1 MRKIVT
7 RKACFELEADGFS
20 QHRNKGVFFYTQI
33 RQFNK
38 QYFRKEG
45 LFDMRKIVTRKAC
58 FELEADGFS
67 IHTFEISRKLTKS
80 EWHHCKKKLYD
91 QNQVSSKI
99 CIYQESKDVHRVSQY
114 EANGLRITLEHA
126 HDQEDSRG
134 YYVRMVVNPRK
145 VIDPDASYIGIFPPE
160 KSSIIELQAAFHT
173 LLKQSVF
180 NDQLD
185 DYYLSR
191 VDLCVNIR
199 CDHKKIFREVVRVLR
214 KLPTPPK
221 YKRVSRKE
229 KDKKKANKYNKHY
242 IKFQCGTHSLVIYD
256 KTYQATEQ
264 GLRVDYEDLSGGVLR
279 FEVQYQR
286 SVLRGLEKKLNTDNP
301 SELLWYLM
309 RKSEKVDYEDLSGG
323 VLRFEVQYQRSVLRG
338 LEKKLNTDN
347 PSELLWYLMRKSEKR
362 ISKHFEQCFADVQ
375 FCQIEEIERRIMG
388 SKYEDETKQMMLEL
402 AHRMQRKQSVDQV
415 LEEMDVQFCQIEEIE
430 RRIMGSKYEDET
442 KQMMLE
448 LAHRMQRKQSVDQ
461 VLEEMQ
467 SEGFAVNDLLRRVH
481 RLGFSPIPLWKN
493 FCTQQIPGPVS
504 LLRMISEGEVVI
516 PYQKIK

>member
-7 RKACFELEADGFS
+7 RKA
-20 QHRNKGVFFYTQI
+20 R
-33 RQFNK
+33 
-38 QYFRKEG
+38 
-45 LFDMRKIVTRKAC
+45 

-80 EWHHCKKKLYD
+80 EWNYCKGKLYD
-91 QNQVSSKI
+91 QSKVFSKG
-99 CIYQESKDVHRVSQY
+99 CVYKESKDVHRVSQY
-114 EANGLRITLEHA
+114 EQYGLRITLEHA
-126 HDQEDSRG
+126 HDQENSRG

-191 VDLCVNIR
+191 VDLCVNMR

-256 KTYQATEQ
+256 KTYQTTEQ
-264 GLRVDYEDLSGGVLR
+264 GLRVDYEDLPEGVLR

-309 RKSEKVDYEDLSGG
+309 
-323 VLRFEVQYQRSVLRG
+323 Q
-338 LEKKLNTDN
+338 
-347 PSELLWYLMRKSEKR
+347 KSEKR
-362 ISKHFEQCFADVQ
+362 ICKHFEQCFADVQ
-375 FCQIEEIERRIMG
+375 FCQIEEIEKRITG
-388 SKYEDETKQMMLEL
+388 SKYEDETKQTMLEL
-402 AHRMQRKQSVDQV
+402 THRMQRKQSVDQV
-415 LEEMDVQFCQIEEIE
+415 LEEM
-430 RRIMGSKYEDET
+430 R
-442 KQMMLE
+442 
-448 LAHRMQRKQSVDQ
+448 
-461 VLEEMQ
+461 
-467 SEGFAVNDLLRRVH
+467 SEGFAADDLLRRVH

-493 FCTQQIPGPVS
+493 FCAQQIPGPVS

-516 PYQKIK
+516 PYQKMK

>member
-1 MRKIVT
+1 MSKIVT
-7 RKACFELEADGFS
+7 RKARFMLES
-20 QHRNKGVFFYTQI
+20 
-33 RQFNK
+33 
-38 QYFRKEG
+38 
-45 LFDMRKIVTRKAC
+45 
-58 FELEADGFS
+58 DGFS

-80 EWHHCKKKLYD
+80 EWNYCKGKLYD
-91 QNQVSSKI
+91 QSKVFSKG
-99 CIYQESKDVHRVSQY
+99 CVYKESEGVHRVLQY

-145 VIDPDASYIGIFPPE
+145 VIDPNASYIGIFPPE
-160 KSSIIELQAAFHT
+160 RSSITELQASFHA
-173 LLKQSVF
+173 LLKRSAF

-191 VDLCVNIR
+191 VDLCVNMR

-264 GLRVDYEDLSGGVLR
+264 GLRVDYEDLPEGVLR
-279 FEVQYQR
+279 FEVQY
-286 SVLRGLEKKLNTDNP
+286 K
-301 SELLWYLM
+301 
-309 RKSEKVDYEDLSGG
+309 
-323 VLRFEVQYQRSVLRG
+323 RSVLRG

-375 FCQIEEIERRIMG
+375 FCQIEEIEKRIVG
-388 SKYEDETKQMMLEL
+388 SKYEDEIKQAMLEL
-402 AHRMQRKQSVDQV
+402 THRMQRKQSVDQV
-415 LEEMDVQFCQIEEIE
+415 LEEM
-430 RRIMGSKYEDET
+430 R
-442 KQMMLE
+442 
-448 LAHRMQRKQSVDQ
+448 
-461 VLEEMQ
+461 
-467 SEGFAVNDLLRRVH
+467 SEGCLVEDLLRKVH
-481 RLGFSPIPLWKN
+481 KLGFSPIPLWKN
-493 FCTQQIPGPVS
+493 FCAQQIPGPVY

-516 PYQKIK
+516 LYQKMK

>member
-1 MRKIVT
+1 
-7 RKACFELEADGFS
+7 
-20 QHRNKGVFFYTQI
+20 
-33 RQFNK
+33 
-38 QYFRKEG
+38 
-45 LFDMRKIVTRKAC
+45 MRKIVTRKAC

-145 VIDPDASYIGIFPPE
+145 VIDPNASYIGIFPPE
-160 KSSIIELQAAFHT
+160 KSSIIELQAAFHA
-173 LLKQSVF
+173 LLKSSAF

-264 GLRVDYEDLSGGVLR
+264 GLRVDYEDLPEGVLR

-286 SVLRGLEKKLNTDNP
+286 SVLRGFEKKLGTD
-301 SELLWYLM
+301 
-309 RKSEKVDYEDLSGG
+309 D
-323 VLRFEVQYQRSVLRG
+323 
-338 LEKKLNTDN
+338 

-375 FCQIEEIERRIMG
+375 FCQIEEIEKRIVG
-388 SKYEDETKQMMLEL
+388 SKYEDGTKQIMLEL
-402 AHRMQRKQSVDQV
+402 THRMQRKQSVDQV
-415 LEEMDVQFCQIEEIE
+415 LEEM
-430 RRIMGSKYEDET
+430 
-442 KQMMLE
+442 
-448 LAHRMQRKQSVDQ
+448 A
-461 VLEEMQ
+461 
-467 SEGFAVNDLLRRVH
+467 SEGFFVEDLLRKVH
-481 RLGFSPIPLWKN
+481 KLGCSPIPLWKN

-516 PYQKIK
+516 LYQKIK

>member
-1 MRKIVT
+1 MSNIVT
-7 RKACFELEADGFS
+7 KKARFMLEADRFS
-20 QHRNKGVFFYTQI
+20 V
-33 RQFNK
+33 
-38 QYFRKEG
+38 
-45 LFDMRKIVTRKAC
+45 
-58 FELEADGFS
+58 
-67 IHTFEISRKLTKS
+67 HTFEISRKLTKS
-80 EWHHCKKKLYD
+80 EWNYCKGKLYD

-99 CIYQESKDVHRVSQY
+99 CIYQESKGVYRVSQY
-114 EANGLRITLEHA
+114 EQYGLHITLEHA

-145 VIDPDASYIGIFPPE
+145 VIDPDTSYIGIFPPK
-160 KSSIIELQAAFHT
+160 KSSITELQAAFHA
-173 LLKQSVF
+173 LLEQSAF

-191 VDLCVNIR
+191 GDLCVNMR

-256 KTYQATEQ
+256 KTYQVTAQ
-264 GLRVDYEDLSGGVLR
+264 GLQVDYEDL
-279 FEVQYQR
+279 
-286 SVLRGLEKKLNTDNP
+286 LE
-301 SELLWYLM
+301 
-309 RKSEKVDYEDLSGG
+309 G

-375 FCQIEEIERRIMG
+375 FCQIEEIETRIRG
-388 SKYEDETKQMMLEL
+388 SKYEDEIKQAMLEL
-402 AHRMQRKQSVDQV
+402 TR
-415 LEEMDVQFCQIEEIE
+415 
-430 RRIMGSKYEDET
+430 
-442 KQMMLE
+442 
-448 LAHRMQRKQSVDQ
+448 RMQRKQSVDQ

-467 SEGFAVNDLLRRVH
+467 SEGFAVDDLLRKVH
-481 RLGFSPIPLWKN
+481 KLGFSPIPLWKN
-493 FCTQQIPGPVS
+493 FCAQQIPGPVS

-516 PYQKIK
+516 PYQKMK

>member
-1 MRKIVT
+1 M
-7 RKACFELEADGFS
+7 L
-20 QHRNKGVFFYTQI
+20 QYRNKGVFFYTQI

-38 QYFRKEG
+38 QYFSKKG
-45 LFDMRKIVTRKAC
+45 LFDLSKIVTRKAR
-58 FELEADGFS
+58 FMLESDGFS

-80 EWHHCKKKLYD
+80 EWNYCKGKLYD
-91 QNQVSSKI
+91 QSKVFSKG
-99 CIYQESKDVHRVSQY
+99 CVYKESEGVHRVSQY

-126 HDQEDSRG
+126 HDQENSRG
-134 YYVRMVVNPRK
+134 YYVRMIINPRK
-145 VIDPDASYIGIFPPE
+145 VIDPNASYIGIFPPE

-309 RKSEKVDYEDLSGG
+309 RKSEK
-323 VLRFEVQYQRSVLRG
+323 
-338 LEKKLNTDN
+338 
-347 PSELLWYLMRKSEKR
+347 R
-362 ISKHFEQCFADVQ
+362 ISKHFEQCFAD
-375 FCQIEEIERRIMG
+375 I
-388 SKYEDETKQMMLEL
+388 
-402 AHRMQRKQSVDQV
+402 
-415 LEEMDVQFCQIEEIE
+415 QFCQIEEIE

-481 RLGFSPIPLWKN
+481 KLGFSPIPLWKN
-493 FCTQQIPGPVS
+493 FCAQQIPGPVS

-516 PYQKIK
+516 PYQKMK

>member
-1 MRKIVT
+1 MKGLFDLSKIVT
-7 RKACFELEADGFS
+7 RKARF
-20 QHRNKGVFFYTQI
+20 
-33 RQFNK
+33 
-38 QYFRKEG
+38 
-45 LFDMRKIVTRKAC
+45 M
-58 FELEADGFS
+58 LEADGFS
-67 IHTFEISRKLTKS
+67 IHTFEISKKLTKS
-80 EWHHCKKKLYD
+80 EWNYCKGKLYD

-99 CIYQESKDVHRVSQY
+99 CIYQESKGVHRVSQY
-114 EANGLRITLEHA
+114 EANSLRITLEHA

-145 VIDPDASYIGIFPPE
+145 VIDPNASYIGIFPPE
-160 KSSIIELQAAFHT
+160 KSSIIELQAAFHA
-173 LLKQSVF
+173 LLKSSAF

-264 GLRVDYEDLSGGVLR
+264 GLRVDYEDLPEGVLR

-286 SVLRGLEKKLNTDNP
+286 YVLRGLEKKLNTDNP
-301 SELLWYLM
+301 S
-309 RKSEKVDYEDLSGG
+309 R
-323 VLRFEVQYQRSVLRG
+323 
-338 LEKKLNTDN
+338 
-347 PSELLWYLMRKSEKR
+347 LLWYLMRKSEKR

-375 FCQIEEIERRIMG
+375 FCQIEEIEKRIVG
-388 SKYEDETKQMMLEL
+388 SKYEDETKQIML
-402 AHRMQRKQSVDQV
+402 K
-415 LEEMDVQFCQIEEIE
+415 
-430 RRIMGSKYEDET
+430 
-442 KQMMLE
+442 

-467 SEGFAVNDLLRRVH
+467 SEGFAVDDLLRKVH

-493 FCTQQIPGPVS
+493 FCARQIPGPVS

-516 PYQKIK
+516 PYQKMK

>member
-1 MRKIVT
+1 MMKGLFDLSKIVT
-7 RKACFELEADGFS
+7 RKARF
-20 QHRNKGVFFYTQI
+20 
-33 RQFNK
+33 
-38 QYFRKEG
+38 
-45 LFDMRKIVTRKAC
+45 M
-58 FELEADGFS
+58 LEADGFS
-67 IHTFEISRKLTKS
+67 IHTFEISKKLTKS
-80 EWHHCKKKLYD
+80 EWNYCKGKLYD

-99 CIYQESKDVHRVSQY
+99 CIYQKSKGVHRVSQY
-114 EANGLRITLEHA
+114 EANSLRITLGHA

-145 VIDPDASYIGIFPPE
+145 VIDPNASYIGIFPPE
-160 KSSIIELQAAFHT
+160 KSSIIELQAAFHA
-173 LLKQSVF
+173 LLKSSAF

-264 GLRVDYEDLSGGVLR
+264 GLRVDYEDLPEGVLR

-286 SVLRGLEKKLNTDNP
+286 SVLRGFEKKLGTD
-301 SELLWYLM
+301 
-309 RKSEKVDYEDLSGG
+309 D
-323 VLRFEVQYQRSVLRG
+323 
-338 LEKKLNTDN
+338 

-362 ISKHFEQCFADVQ
+362 ICKHFEQCFADVQ

-388 SKYEDETKQMMLEL
+388 SKYEDEIKQAMLEFT
-402 AHRMQRKQSVDQV
+402 HRMQRKQSVDQV
-415 LEEMDVQFCQIEEIE
+415 LEEM
-430 RRIMGSKYEDET
+430 
-442 KQMMLE
+442 
-448 LAHRMQRKQSVDQ
+448 A
-461 VLEEMQ
+461 
-467 SEGFAVNDLLRRVH
+467 SEGFFVEDLLRKVH
-481 RLGFSPIPLWKN
+481 KLGCSPIPLWKN

-516 PYQKIK
+516 LYQKMK

>member
-1 MRKIVT
+1 MSKIVT
-7 RKACFELEADGFS
+7 RKA
-20 QHRNKGVFFYTQI
+20 R
-33 RQFNK
+33 
-38 QYFRKEG
+38 
-45 LFDMRKIVTRKAC
+45 

-80 EWHHCKKKLYD
+80 EWNYCKGKLYD
-91 QNQVSSKI
+91 QNKISSKG
-99 CIYQESKDVHRVSQY
+99 CIYKESKGVHRVSQY
-114 EANGLRITLEHA
+114 EKYGLRITLEHA

-160 KSSIIELQAAFHT
+160 RSSITELQAAFHA
-173 LLKQSVF
+173 LLKSSAF

-191 VDLCVNIR
+191 VDLCVNMR

-264 GLRVDYEDLSGGVLR
+264 GLRVDYEDLPEGVLR

-286 SVLRGLEKKLNTDNP
+286 SLLRGLEKKLNADNP

-309 RKSEKVDYEDLSGG
+309 
-323 VLRFEVQYQRSVLRG
+323 Q
-338 LEKKLNTDN
+338 
-347 PSELLWYLMRKSEKR
+347 KSEKR
-362 ISKHFEQCFADVQ
+362 ICKHFEQCFADVQ
-375 FCQIEEIERRIMG
+375 FCQIEEIEKRIVG
-388 SKYEDETKQMMLEL
+388 SKYEDGTKQIMLEL
-402 AHRMQRKQSVDQV
+402 THRMQRKQSVDQV
-415 LEEMDVQFCQIEEIE
+415 LEEM
-430 RRIMGSKYEDET
+430 R
-442 KQMMLE
+442 
-448 LAHRMQRKQSVDQ
+448 
-461 VLEEMQ
+461 
-467 SEGFAVNDLLRRVH
+467 SEGFFVEDLLRKVH
-481 RLGFSPIPLWKN
+481 KLGFSPIPLWKN
-493 FCTQQIPGPVS
+493 FCAQQIPGPVS

-516 PYQKIK
+516 PYQKMK

>member
-1 MRKIVT
+1 M
-7 RKACFELEADGFS
+7 
-20 QHRNKGVFFYTQI
+20 
-33 RQFNK
+33 
-38 QYFRKEG
+38 
-45 LFDMRKIVTRKAC
+45 
-58 FELEADGFS
+58 
-67 IHTFEISRKLTKS
+67 
-80 EWHHCKKKLYD
+80 
-91 QNQVSSKI
+91 
-99 CIYQESKDVHRVSQY
+99 
-114 EANGLRITLEHA
+114 EHA

-145 VIDPDASYIGIFPPE
+145 VIDPNASYIGIFPPE
-160 KSSIIELQAAFHT
+160 KSSIIELQAAFHA
-173 LLKQSVF
+173 LLKSSAF

-264 GLRVDYEDLSGGVLR
+264 GLRVDYEDLPEGVLR

-286 SVLRGLEKKLNTDNP
+286 SVLRGFEKKLGTD
-301 SELLWYLM
+301 
-309 RKSEKVDYEDLSGG
+309 D
-323 VLRFEVQYQRSVLRG
+323 
-338 LEKKLNTDN
+338 

-362 ISKHFEQCFADVQ
+362 ICKHFEQCFADVQ

-388 SKYEDETKQMMLEL
+388 SKYEDEIKQAMLEFT
-402 AHRMQRKQSVDQV
+402 HRMQRKQSVDQV
-415 LEEMDVQFCQIEEIE
+415 LEEM
-430 RRIMGSKYEDET
+430 
-442 KQMMLE
+442 
-448 LAHRMQRKQSVDQ
+448 A
-461 VLEEMQ
+461 
-467 SEGFAVNDLLRRVH
+467 SEGFFVEDLLRKVH
-481 RLGFSPIPLWKN
+481 KLGFSPIPLWKN
-493 FCTQQIPGPVS
+493 FCTQQIPEPVS

-516 PYQKIK
+516 LYQKMK

>member
-1 MRKIVT
+1 MSKIVT
-7 RKACFELEADGFS
+7 KKARF
-20 QHRNKGVFFYTQI
+20 
-33 RQFNK
+33 
-38 QYFRKEG
+38 
-45 LFDMRKIVTRKAC
+45 M
-58 FELEADGFS
+58 LEADGFS

-80 EWHHCKKKLYD
+80 EWNYCKGKLYD
-91 QNQVSSKI
+91 QSKVSSKI
-99 CIYQESKDVHRVSQY
+99 CIYQESKGVHRVSRY

-145 VIDPDASYIGIFPPE
+145 VIDPGASYIGIFPPE
-160 KSSIIELQAAFHT
+160 RSSITELQASFHA
-173 LLKQSVF
+173 LLAQSAF

-256 KTYQATEQ
+256 KTYQVTEQ
-264 GLRVDYEDLSGGVLR
+264 GLQVDYEDLPEGVLR

-286 SVLRGLEKKLNTDNP
+286 YVLRGLEKKLDTDNP

-309 RKSEKVDYEDLSGG
+309 
-323 VLRFEVQYQRSVLRG
+323 Q
-338 LEKKLNTDN
+338 
-347 PSELLWYLMRKSEKR
+347 KSEKR
-362 ISKHFEQCFADVQ
+362 ICKHFEQCFADVQ
-375 FCQIEEIERRIMG
+375 FCQIGEIEKRIMD
-388 SKYEDETKQMMLEL
+388 SKYEDEAKQMMLEL
-402 AHRMQRKQSVDQV
+402 TRRMQRKQSVDQV
-415 LEEMDVQFCQIEEIE
+415 LEEM
-430 RRIMGSKYEDET
+430 R
-442 KQMMLE
+442 
-448 LAHRMQRKQSVDQ
+448 
-461 VLEEMQ
+461 
-467 SEGFAVNDLLRRVH
+467 SEGFLVEDLLRKVH
-481 RLGFSPIPLWKN
+481 KLGFSPIPLWKN
-493 FCTQQIPGPVS
+493 FCAQQIPGPVS

-516 PYQKIK
+516 PYQKMK

>member
-1 MRKIVT
+1 MSKIVT
-7 RKACFELEADGFS
+7 RKA
-20 QHRNKGVFFYTQI
+20 R
-33 RQFNK
+33 
-38 QYFRKEG
+38 
-45 LFDMRKIVTRKAC
+45 

-80 EWHHCKKKLYD
+80 EWNYCKGKLYD
-91 QNQVSSKI
+91 QSKVSSKI
-99 CIYQESKDVHRVSQY
+99 CIYQESKGVHRVSRY

-145 VIDPDASYIGIFPPE
+145 VIDPNASYIGIFPPE

-309 RKSEKVDYEDLSGG
+309 RKSEK
-323 VLRFEVQYQRSVLRG
+323 
-338 LEKKLNTDN
+338 
-347 PSELLWYLMRKSEKR
+347 R
-362 ISKHFEQCFADVQ
+362 ISKHFEQCFAD
-375 FCQIEEIERRIMG
+375 I
-388 SKYEDETKQMMLEL
+388 
-402 AHRMQRKQSVDQV
+402 
-415 LEEMDVQFCQIEEIE
+415 QFCQIEEIE

-481 RLGFSPIPLWKN
+481 KLGFSPIPLWKN
-493 FCTQQIPGPVS
+493 FCAQQIPGPVS

-516 PYQKIK
+516 PYQKMK

>member
-1 MRKIVT
+1 MMKGLFDLSKIVT
-7 RKACFELEADGFS
+7 RKARF
-20 QHRNKGVFFYTQI
+20 
-33 RQFNK
+33 
-38 QYFRKEG
+38 
-45 LFDMRKIVTRKAC
+45 M
-58 FELEADGFS
+58 LEADGFS
-67 IHTFEISRKLTKS
+67 IHTFEISKNLTKS
-80 EWHHCKKKLYD
+80 EWNYCKGKLYD

-99 CIYQESKDVHRVSQY
+99 CIYQESKGVHRVSQY
-114 EANGLRITLEHA
+114 EANSLRITLEHA

-145 VIDPDASYIGIFPPE
+145 VIDPNASYIGIFPPE
-160 KSSIIELQAAFHT
+160 KSSIIELQAAFHA
-173 LLKQSVF
+173 LLKSSAF

-264 GLRVDYEDLSGGVLR
+264 GLRVDYEDLPEGVLR

-286 SVLRGLEKKLNTDNP
+286 SVLRGFEKKLGTD
-301 SELLWYLM
+301 
-309 RKSEKVDYEDLSGG
+309 D
-323 VLRFEVQYQRSVLRG
+323 
-338 LEKKLNTDN
+338 

-375 FCQIEEIERRIMG
+375 FCQIEEIEKRIVG
-388 SKYEDETKQMMLEL
+388 SKYEDGTKQIMLEL
-402 AHRMQRKQSVDQV
+402 THRMQRKQSVDQV
-415 LEEMDVQFCQIEEIE
+415 LEEM
-430 RRIMGSKYEDET
+430 
-442 KQMMLE
+442 
-448 LAHRMQRKQSVDQ
+448 A
-461 VLEEMQ
+461 
-467 SEGFAVNDLLRRVH
+467 SEGFFVEDLLRKVH
-481 RLGFSPIPLWKN
+481 KLGCSPIPLWKN

-516 PYQKIK
+516 LYQKIK

>member
-7 RKACFELEADGFS
+7 RKA
-20 QHRNKGVFFYTQI
+20 R
-33 RQFNK
+33 
-38 QYFRKEG
+38 
-45 LFDMRKIVTRKAC
+45 

-80 EWHHCKKKLYD
+80 EWNYCKGKLYD
-91 QNQVSSKI
+91 QSKVFSKG
-99 CIYQESKDVHRVSQY
+99 CVYKESEGVHRVSQY

-126 HDQEDSRG
+126 HDQENSRG
-134 YYVRMVVNPRK
+134 YYVRMIINPRK
-145 VIDPDASYIGIFPPE
+145 VIDPNASYIGIFPPE

-309 RKSEKVDYEDLSGG
+309 
-323 VLRFEVQYQRSVLRG
+323 Q
-338 LEKKLNTDN
+338 
-347 PSELLWYLMRKSEKR
+347 KSEKR
-362 ISKHFEQCFADVQ
+362 ICKHFEQCFADVQ
-375 FCQIEEIERRIMG
+375 FCQIEEIEKRITG
-388 SKYEDETKQMMLEL
+388 SKYEDETKQTMLEL
-402 AHRMQRKQSVDQV
+402 THRMQRKQSVDQV
-415 LEEMDVQFCQIEEIE
+415 LEEM
-430 RRIMGSKYEDET
+430 R
-442 KQMMLE
+442 
-448 LAHRMQRKQSVDQ
+448 
-461 VLEEMQ
+461 
-467 SEGFAVNDLLRRVH
+467 SEGFAADDLLRRVH

-493 FCTQQIPGPVS
+493 FCAQQIPGPVS
-504 LLRMISEGEVVI
+504 LLRMISDGEVVI
-516 PYQKIK
+516 PYQKMK

>member
-7 RKACFELEADGFS
+7 RKA
-20 QHRNKGVFFYTQI
+20 R
-33 RQFNK
+33 
-38 QYFRKEG
+38 
-45 LFDMRKIVTRKAC
+45 

-80 EWHHCKKKLYD
+80 EWNYCKGKLYD
-91 QNQVSSKI
+91 QNKISPKI
-99 CIYQESKDVHRVSQY
+99 CIYQESKGVHRVSQY
-114 EANGLRITLEHA
+114 EKYGLRITLEHA
-126 HDQEDSRG
+126 HDQENRRG

-145 VIDPDASYIGIFPPE
+145 VIDPNASYIGIFPPE
-160 KSSIIELQAAFHT
+160 KSSITKLQAAFHA
-173 LLKQSVF
+173 LLKPSAF

-256 KTYQATEQ
+256 KTYQVTEQ
-264 GLRVDYEDLSGGVLR
+264 GLQVDYEDLPEGVLR

-286 SVLRGLEKKLNTDNP
+286 SVLRGLEKKLGTDNP

-309 RKSEKVDYEDLSGG
+309 
-323 VLRFEVQYQRSVLRG
+323 Q
-338 LEKKLNTDN
+338 
-347 PSELLWYLMRKSEKR
+347 KSEKR
-362 ISKHFEQCFADVQ
+362 ICKHFEQCFADVQ
-375 FCQIEEIERRIMG
+375 FCQIEEIEKRITG
-388 SKYEDETKQMMLEL
+388 SKYEDEAKQTMLEL
-402 AHRMQRKQSVDQV
+402 THRMQRKQSVDQV
-415 LEEMDVQFCQIEEIE
+415 LEEM
-430 RRIMGSKYEDET
+430 R
-442 KQMMLE
+442 
-448 LAHRMQRKQSVDQ
+448 
-461 VLEEMQ
+461 
-467 SEGFAVNDLLRRVH
+467 SEGFFVEDLLRKVH

-493 FCTQQIPGPVS
+493 FCTQQILGPVS

-516 PYQKIK
+516 PYRKMK

>member
-1 MRKIVT
+1 MSKIVT
-7 RKACFELEADGFS
+7 RKARFMLES
-20 QHRNKGVFFYTQI
+20 
-33 RQFNK
+33 
-38 QYFRKEG
+38 
-45 LFDMRKIVTRKAC
+45 
-58 FELEADGFS
+58 DGFS

-80 EWHHCKKKLYD
+80 EWNYCKGKLYD
-91 QNQVSSKI
+91 QSKVFSKG
-99 CIYQESKDVHRVSQY
+99 CVYKESEGVHRVSQY

-145 VIDPDASYIGIFPPE
+145 VIDPNASYIGIFPPE

-309 RKSEKVDYEDLSGG
+309 
-323 VLRFEVQYQRSVLRG
+323 Q
-338 LEKKLNTDN
+338 
-347 PSELLWYLMRKSEKR
+347 KSEKR
-362 ISKHFEQCFADVQ
+362 ICKHFEQCFADVQ
-375 FCQIEEIERRIMG
+375 FCQIEEIEKRITG
-388 SKYEDETKQMMLEL
+388 SKYEDETKQTMLEL
-402 AHRMQRKQSVDQV
+402 THRMQRKQSVDQV
-415 LEEMDVQFCQIEEIE
+415 LEEM
-430 RRIMGSKYEDET
+430 R
-442 KQMMLE
+442 
-448 LAHRMQRKQSVDQ
+448 
-461 VLEEMQ
+461 
-467 SEGFAVNDLLRRVH
+467 SEGFAADDLLRRVH

-493 FCTQQIPGPVS
+493 FCAQQIPGPVS
-504 LLRMISEGEVVI
+504 LLRMISDGEVVI
-516 PYQKIK
+516 PYQKMK

>member
-1 MRKIVT
+1 MSKIVT
-7 RKACFELEADGFS
+7 RKARFMLES
-20 QHRNKGVFFYTQI
+20 
-33 RQFNK
+33 
-38 QYFRKEG
+38 
-45 LFDMRKIVTRKAC
+45 
-58 FELEADGFS
+58 DGFS

-80 EWHHCKKKLYD
+80 EWNYCKGKLYD
-91 QNQVSSKI
+91 QKQVFSKG
-99 CIYQESKDVHRVSQY
+99 CVYKESEGVHRVSQY

-126 HDQEDSRG
+126 HDQENSRG
-134 YYVRMVVNPRK
+134 YYVRMIINPRK
-145 VIDPDASYIGIFPPE
+145 VIDPNASYIGIFPSE
-160 KSSIIELQAAFHT
+160 KSSITELQAAFHT

-264 GLRVDYEDLSGGVLR
+264 GLRVDYEDLPEGI
-279 FEVQYQR
+279 
-286 SVLRGLEKKLNTDNP
+286 
-301 SELLWYLM
+301 
-309 RKSEKVDYEDLSGG
+309 
-323 VLRFEVQYQRSVLRG
+323 LRFEVQYQRSVLRG

-362 ISKHFEQCFADVQ
+362 ISKHFEQCFADIQ
-375 FCQIEEIERRIMG
+375 FCQIEEIEKRIVG
-388 SKYEDETKQMMLEL
+388 SKYEDEIKQAMLEL

-415 LEEMDVQFCQIEEIE
+415 LGEM
-430 RRIMGSKYEDET
+430 R
-442 KQMMLE
+442 
-448 LAHRMQRKQSVDQ
+448 
-461 VLEEMQ
+461 
-467 SEGFAVNDLLRRVH
+467 SEGFFVEDLLRKVH
-481 RLGFSPIPLWKN
+481 KLGFSPIPLWKN
-493 FCTQQIPGPVS
+493 FCAQQIPGPVS

-516 PYQKIK
+516 PYQKMK

>member
-7 RKACFELEADGFS
+7 RKA
-20 QHRNKGVFFYTQI
+20 R
-33 RQFNK
+33 
-38 QYFRKEG
+38 
-45 LFDMRKIVTRKAC
+45 

-67 IHTFEISRKLTKS
+67 IHTFEISRRLTKS
-80 EWHHCKKKLYD
+80 EWNYCKGKLYD
-91 QNQVSSKI
+91 QSKVFSKG
-99 CIYQESKDVHRVSQY
+99 CVYKESKGVHRVSRY

-145 VIDPDASYIGIFPPE
+145 VIDPNASYIGIFPPE

-286 SVLRGLEKKLNTDNP
+286 PVLRGLEKKLDTDNP
-301 SELLWYLM
+301 SELLWHLM
-309 RKSEKVDYEDLSGG
+309 
-323 VLRFEVQYQRSVLRG
+323 Q
-338 LEKKLNTDN
+338 
-347 PSELLWYLMRKSEKR
+347 KSEKR
-362 ISKHFEQCFADVQ
+362 ICQHFEQCFADVQ
-375 FCQIEEIERRIMG
+375 FCQIEEIEKRIVG
-388 SKYEDETKQMMLEL
+388 SKYEDETKQTMLEL
-402 AHRMQRKQSVDQV
+402 TRRMQRKQSVDQV
-415 LEEMDVQFCQIEEIE
+415 LEEM
-430 RRIMGSKYEDET
+430 R
-442 KQMMLE
+442 
-448 LAHRMQRKQSVDQ
+448 
-461 VLEEMQ
+461 
-467 SEGFAVNDLLRRVH
+467 SEGFAVDDLLRRVH

-493 FCTQQIPGPVS
+493 FCAQQIPGPVS
-504 LLRMISEGEVVI
+504 LLQMISEGEVVI
-516 PYQKIK
+516 PYQKMK

>member
-1 MRKIVT
+1 MSKIVT
-7 RKACFELEADGFS
+7 RKARFMLES
-20 QHRNKGVFFYTQI
+20 
-33 RQFNK
+33 
-38 QYFRKEG
+38 
-45 LFDMRKIVTRKAC
+45 
-58 FELEADGFS
+58 DGFS

-80 EWHHCKKKLYD
+80 EWNYCKGKLYD
-91 QNQVSSKI
+91 QSKVFSKG
-99 CIYQESKDVHRVSQY
+99 CVYKESKGVHRVSRY

-126 HDQEDSRG
+126 HDQENSRG
-134 YYVRMVVNPRK
+134 YYVRMIINPRK
-145 VIDPDASYIGIFPPE
+145 VIDPNASYIGIFPPE

-309 RKSEKVDYEDLSGG
+309 RKSEK
-323 VLRFEVQYQRSVLRG
+323 
-338 LEKKLNTDN
+338 
-347 PSELLWYLMRKSEKR
+347 R
-362 ISKHFEQCFADVQ
+362 ISKHFEQCFADIQ

-415 LEEMDVQFCQIEEIE
+415 LEEM
-430 RRIMGSKYEDET
+430 R
-442 KQMMLE
+442 
-448 LAHRMQRKQSVDQ
+448 
-461 VLEEMQ
+461 

-481 RLGFSPIPLWKN
+481 KLGFSPIPLWKN
-493 FCTQQIPGPVS
+493 FCAQQIPGPVS

-516 PYQKIK
+516 PYQKMK

>member
-1 MRKIVT
+1 MSKIVT
-7 RKACFELEADGFS
+7 RKARF
-20 QHRNKGVFFYTQI
+20 
-33 RQFNK
+33 
-38 QYFRKEG
+38 
-45 LFDMRKIVTRKAC
+45 M
-58 FELEADGFS
+58 LEADGFS

-80 EWHHCKKKLYD
+80 EWNYCKGKLYD
-91 QNQVSSKI
+91 QSKVFSKG
-99 CIYQESKDVHRVSQY
+99 CVYKESEGVHRVLQY

-145 VIDPDASYIGIFPPE
+145 VIDPNASYIGIFPPE
-160 KSSIIELQAAFHT
+160 RSSITELQASFHA
-173 LLKQSVF
+173 LLKRSAF

-191 VDLCVNIR
+191 VDLCVNMR

-264 GLRVDYEDLSGGVLR
+264 GLRVDYEDLP
-279 FEVQYQR
+279 E
-286 SVLRGLEKKLNTDNP
+286 
-301 SELLWYLM
+301 
-309 RKSEKVDYEDLSGG
+309 G

-375 FCQIEEIERRIMG
+375 FCQIEEIEKRIVG
-388 SKYEDETKQMMLEL
+388 SKYEDKAKQTMLEL
-402 AHRMQRKQSVDQV
+402 
-415 LEEMDVQFCQIEEIE
+415 
-430 RRIMGSKYEDET
+430 T
-442 KQMMLE
+442 
-448 LAHRMQRKQSVDQ
+448 HRMQRKQSVDQ

-467 SEGFAVNDLLRRVH
+467 SEGFVVDDLLRKVH
-481 RLGFSPIPLWKN
+481 KLRFSPIPLWKN
-493 FCTQQIPGPVS
+493 FCAQQIPGPVS

-516 PYQKIK
+516 PYQKMK

>member
-1 MRKIVT
+1 MSKIVT
-7 RKACFELEADGFS
+7 RKARF
-20 QHRNKGVFFYTQI
+20 
-33 RQFNK
+33 
-38 QYFRKEG
+38 
-45 LFDMRKIVTRKAC
+45 M
-58 FELEADGFS
+58 LEADGFS

-80 EWHHCKKKLYD
+80 EWNYCKGKLYD
-91 QNQVSSKI
+91 QSKVFSKG
-99 CIYQESKDVHRVSQY
+99 CVYKESEGVHRVLQY

-145 VIDPDASYIGIFPPE
+145 VIDPNASYIGIFPPE
-160 KSSIIELQAAFHT
+160 RSSITELQASFHA
-173 LLKQSVF
+173 LLKRSAF

-191 VDLCVNIR
+191 VDLCVNMR

-264 GLRVDYEDLSGGVLR
+264 GLRVDYEDLPEGVLR

-309 RKSEKVDYEDLSGG
+309 
-323 VLRFEVQYQRSVLRG
+323 Q
-338 LEKKLNTDN
+338 
-347 PSELLWYLMRKSEKR
+347 KSEKR
-362 ISKHFEQCFADVQ
+362 ICKHFEQCFADVQ
-375 FCQIEEIERRIMG
+375 FCQIEEIEKRITG

-402 AHRMQRKQSVDQV
+402 THRMQRKQSIDQ
-415 LEEMDVQFCQIEEIE
+415 
-430 RRIMGSKYEDET
+430 
-442 KQMMLE
+442 
-448 LAHRMQRKQSVDQ
+448 A
-461 VLEEMQ
+461 LEEMQ
-467 SEGFAVNDLLRRVH
+467 SEGFAVNDLLRKVH
-481 RLGFSPIPLWKN
+481 KLGFSPIPLWKN
-493 FCTQQIPGPVS
+493 FCAQQIPGPVS

-516 PYQKIK
+516 PYQKMK

>member
-1 MRKIVT
+1 M
-7 RKACFELEADGFS
+7 
-20 QHRNKGVFFYTQI
+20 
-33 RQFNK
+33 
-38 QYFRKEG
+38 
-45 LFDMRKIVTRKAC
+45 
-58 FELEADGFS
+58 
-67 IHTFEISRKLTKS
+67 
-80 EWHHCKKKLYD
+80 HHCKKKLYD

-145 VIDPDASYIGIFPPE
+145 AIDPDASYIGIFPPE

-173 LLKQSVF
+173 LLKRSAF

-191 VDLCVNIR
+191 VDLCVNMR

-264 GLRVDYEDLSGGVLR
+264 GLRVDYEDLPEGVLR

-309 RKSEKVDYEDLSGG
+309 
-323 VLRFEVQYQRSVLRG
+323 Q
-338 LEKKLNTDN
+338 
-347 PSELLWYLMRKSEKR
+347 KSEKR
-362 ISKHFEQCFADVQ
+362 ICKHFEQCFADVQ
-375 FCQIEEIERRIMG
+375 FCQIEEIEKRITG

-402 AHRMQRKQSVDQV
+402 THRMQRKQSVDQV
-415 LEEMDVQFCQIEEIE
+415 LEEM
-430 RRIMGSKYEDET
+430 R
-442 KQMMLE
+442 
-448 LAHRMQRKQSVDQ
+448 
-461 VLEEMQ
+461 
-467 SEGFAVNDLLRRVH
+467 SEGCLVEDLLRKVH
-481 RLGFSPIPLWKN
+481 KLGFSPIPLWKN
-493 FCTQQIPGPVS
+493 FCAQQIPGPVY
-504 LLRMISEGEVVI
+504 LLRMISAGEVMI
-516 PYQKIK
+516 LYQKMK

>member
-7 RKACFELEADGFS
+7 KKARF
-20 QHRNKGVFFYTQI
+20 
-33 RQFNK
+33 
-38 QYFRKEG
+38 
-45 LFDMRKIVTRKAC
+45 M
-58 FELEADGFS
+58 LEADGFS

-80 EWHHCKKKLYD
+80 EWNYCKGKLYD
-91 QNQVSSKI
+91 QSKVSSKI
-99 CIYQESKDVHRVSQY
+99 CIYQESKGVHRVSQY
-114 EANGLRITLEHA
+114 EKYGLRITLEHA

-145 VIDPDASYIGIFPPE
+145 VIDPGASYIGIFPPE
-160 KSSIIELQAAFHT
+160 RSSITELQASFHA
-173 LLKQSVF
+173 LLAQSAF

-256 KTYQATEQ
+256 KTYQVTAQ
-264 GLRVDYEDLSGGVLR
+264 GWWVDYEDLLEGVLR

-309 RKSEKVDYEDLSGG
+309 
-323 VLRFEVQYQRSVLRG
+323 Q
-338 LEKKLNTDN
+338 
-347 PSELLWYLMRKSEKR
+347 KSEKR
-362 ISKHFEQCFADVQ
+362 ICKHFEQCFADVQ
-375 FCQIEEIERRIMG
+375 FCQIEEIEKRIMD
-388 SKYEDETKQMMLEL
+388 SKYEDGTKQIMLEL
-402 AHRMQRKQSVDQV
+402 ARRMQRKQSVDQV
-415 LEEMDVQFCQIEEIE
+415 LGEM
-430 RRIMGSKYEDET
+430 
-442 KQMMLE
+442 
-448 LAHRMQRKQSVDQ
+448 A
-461 VLEEMQ
+461 
-467 SEGFAVNDLLRRVH
+467 SEGFAADDLLRRVH

-493 FCTQQIPGPVS
+493 FCAQQIPGPVS

-516 PYQKIK
+516 PYQKMK

>member
-1 MRKIVT
+1 MGKIVT
-7 RKACFELEADGFS
+7 RKA
-20 QHRNKGVFFYTQI
+20 R
-33 RQFNK
+33 
-38 QYFRKEG
+38 
-45 LFDMRKIVTRKAC
+45 

-67 IHTFEISRKLTKS
+67 IHTFEISRRLTKS
-80 EWHHCKKKLYD
+80 EWNYCKGKLYD
-91 QNQVSSKI
+91 QSKVSSKI
-99 CIYQESKDVHRVSQY
+99 CIYQESKGVHRVSRY

-145 VIDPDASYIGIFPPE
+145 VIDPGASYIGIFPPE
-160 KSSIIELQAAFHT
+160 RSSITEMQASFHA
-173 LLKQSVF
+173 LLAQSAF

-242 IKFQCGTHSLVIYD
+242 IKFQCGAHSLVIYD
-256 KTYQATEQ
+256 KTYQVTAQ
-264 GLRVDYEDLSGGVLR
+264 GLQVDYEDLLEGVLR

-286 SVLRGLEKKLNTDNP
+286 SVLRGLEKKLNTDNS
-301 SELLWYLM
+301 SELLWHLM
-309 RKSEKVDYEDLSGG
+309 
-323 VLRFEVQYQRSVLRG
+323 Q
-338 LEKKLNTDN
+338 
-347 PSELLWYLMRKSEKR
+347 KSEKR
-362 ISKHFEQCFADVQ
+362 ICKHFEQCFADVQ
-375 FCQIEEIERRIMG
+375 FCQIEEIEKRIVG
-388 SKYEDETKQMMLEL
+388 SKYKDGTKQ
-402 AHRMQRKQSVDQV
+402 
-415 LEEMDVQFCQIEEIE
+415 I
-430 RRIMGSKYEDET
+430 
-442 KQMMLE
+442 MLE

-467 SEGFAVNDLLRRVH
+467 SEGFAVDDLLRRVH

-493 FCTQQIPGPVS
+493 FCAQQIPGPVS

-516 PYQKIK
+516 PYQKMK

>member
-7 RKACFELEADGFS
+7 RKA
-20 QHRNKGVFFYTQI
+20 R
-33 RQFNK
+33 
-38 QYFRKEG
+38 
-45 LFDMRKIVTRKAC
+45 

-80 EWHHCKKKLYD
+80 EWNYCKGKLYD
-91 QNQVSSKI
+91 QSKVFSKG
-99 CIYQESKDVHRVSQY
+99 CVYKESKDVHRVSQY
-114 EANGLRITLEHA
+114 EQYGLRITLEHA
-126 HDQEDSRG
+126 HDQENSRG

-256 KTYQATEQ
+256 KTYQTTEQ
-264 GLRVDYEDLSGGVLR
+264 GLRVDYEDLPEGVLR

-309 RKSEKVDYEDLSGG
+309 
-323 VLRFEVQYQRSVLRG
+323 Q
-338 LEKKLNTDN
+338 
-347 PSELLWYLMRKSEKR
+347 KSEKR
-362 ISKHFEQCFADVQ
+362 ICKHFEQCFADVQ
-375 FCQIEEIERRIMG
+375 FCQIEEIEKRITG
-388 SKYEDETKQMMLEL
+388 SKYEDETKQTMLEL
-402 AHRMQRKQSVDQV
+402 THRMQRKQSVDQV
-415 LEEMDVQFCQIEEIE
+415 LEEM
-430 RRIMGSKYEDET
+430 R
-442 KQMMLE
+442 
-448 LAHRMQRKQSVDQ
+448 
-461 VLEEMQ
+461 
-467 SEGFAVNDLLRRVH
+467 SEGFAADDLLRRVH

-493 FCTQQIPGPVS
+493 FCAQQIPGPVS

-516 PYQKIK
+516 PYQKMK